1 MASRL
6 VIRKAWRMRM
16 NDKLSSM
23 FRLDILVLLI
33 KYSKHAKHL
42 SKQNKKLR
50 IEKLQLKQEIADL
63 EYEIEKLNYEIDDI
77 HRYNDYDDYDI
88 GYN

>member
-1 MASRL
+1 MRSYGKSILRL
-6 VIRKAWRMRM
+6 EIS
-16 NDKLSSM
+16 N
-23 FRLDILVLLI
+23 LVALLI
-33 KYSKHAKHL
+33 KHSKHTKRL

-77 HRYNDYDDYDI
+77 HRYYSYDEYDI
-88 GYN
+88 GYD

>member
-1 MASRL
+1 MRSYGKSILRL
-6 VIRKAWRMRM
+6 EIS
-16 NDKLSSM
+16 N
-23 FRLDILVLLI
+23 LVALLI
-33 KYSKHAKHL
+33 KHSKHTKRL

-63 EYEIEKLNYEIDDI
+63 EYEIEKLNYEIDDV
-77 HRYNDYDDYDI
+77 HRYYSYDAYDDN

>member
-1 MASRL
+1 MRSYGKSILRVEISNL
-6 VIRKAWRMRM
+6 VA
-16 NDKLSSM
+16 
-23 FRLDILVLLI
+23 LLI

-50 IEKLQLKQEIADL
+50 IEKLQLKQQINDL
-63 EYEIEKLNYEIDDI
+63 EYEIEKLNYDIDDT
-77 HRYNDYDDYDI
+77 HRYYSYDAYDEDDI